1 MKKTIYAV
9 SIIATLFI
17 GLASCTCK
25 SKSDSKATQDCE
37 AVDADHNAKNS
48 LDWNG
53 NYAGVIPCADCEGI
67 EVHITLNADET
78 CQISYLYLGK
88 SDTPETMFSGK
99 FTWDDAGNTITVNAE
114 DFPSHYKVGE
124 NKLIVLDMKGCSITG
139 QHEDM
144 YVLAKQVA
152 NEANQ

>member
-1 MKKTIYAV
+1 MRKTIYAV
-9 SIIATLFI
+9 SIITALFI
-17 GLASCTCK
+17 GLASCTSK
-25 SKSDSKATQDCE
+25 SKSDSKATQE
-37 AVDADHNAKNS
+37 NVIDAAHNSRNS

-53 NYAGVIPCADCEGI
+53 NYTGVIPCADCEGI

-99 FTWDDAGNTITVNAE
+99 FTWDDAGNIIAVDAE
-114 DFPSHYKVGE
+114 NFPSHYKVGE
-124 NKLIVLDMKGCSITG
+124 NKLIILDMKGCSITG

-144 YVLAKQVA
+144 YVLTK
-152 NEANQ
+152 N